1 MDSIHLLLKTL
12 LKTTPTQR
20 KNSGFTL
27 IELLVS
33 MLIAALVIT
42 PLLGLAVN
50 LIRTDRDEMARA
62 TTEQEIQMAVDYI
75 ARDLQQAV
83 YIYDAVALTRNHN
96 EQGTNSGIRDQIP
109 PVSVAPGCNNTSMD
123 CVPVLA
129 FWKRR
134 PVRNA
139 IPIDRRPSQQ
149 GTNCLTATNAAQQCN
164 DTFVYSLVVYYLIRN
179 TDNTA
184 TVWSPTARIG
194 RFELHDGIYD
204 PAPPR
209 NATSRYLPDD
219 RSVLSPSTGFR
230 LFNLNLPGTDLASK
244 MNRWT
249 RDSGTFGP
257 REQVQILVDYVDHS
271 PSTGNNAPPA
281 EACPTDTGWTTS
293 PVPDSVP
300 NGFPATSFFACIN
313 SASNTARV
321 HIRGNA
327 LARTRNIARSEYR
340 PSLSAYFPT
349 TRTQVTARGRLV
361 QQQR

>member
-1 MDSIHLLLKTL
+1 MDSLHLLLKTL
-12 LKTTPTQR
+12 LKTPPTQG

-33 MLIAALVIT
+33 ILIAALVIT

-50 LIRTDRDEMARA
+50 LINTDRQEMARA
-62 TTEQEIQMAVDYI
+62 TTEQDIQMAVDYI

-96 EQGTNSGIRDQIP
+96 EQGSISGIRDQIP
-109 PVSVAPGCNNTSMD
+109 PVSAAPGCNNTDMN

-139 IPIDRRPSQQ
+139 IPIDRRLNQQ
-149 GTNCLTATNAAQQCN
+149 GTNCLTANNAAQQCN

-179 TDNTA
+179 TGNNPS
-184 TVWSPTARIG
+184 VWSQASRIG
-194 RFELHDGIYD
+194 RFELHDGVYD
-204 PAPPR
+204 PFPR
-209 NATSRYLPDD
+209 VNASRHLPEE
-219 RSVLSPSTGFR
+219 RSVLPPSTGFQ
-230 LFNLNLPGTDLASK
+230 LFNLNQPGTDLASK

-249 RDSGTFGP
+249 KGQGTFGP
-257 REQVQILVDYVDHS
+257 GEQVQILVDYVDHS
-271 PSTGNNAPPA
+271 PSTGDNAAPA

-293 PVPDSVP
+293 PVPGNVP
-300 NGFPATSFFACIN
+300 NGFPTNSFYACIN

-327 LARTRNIARSEYR
+327 LARIRNIGRSEYR
-340 PSLSAYFPT
+340 ASLSAYFPT